1 MWLEGYDFGHG
12 TGHGVGARLCVHEGP
27 QQIRKNVRPCTLVP
41 FEAGM
46 TITDEP
52 GIYVE
57 GKFGVR
63 IENVLLVQPHSKT
76 AHGSF
81 LNFENLTLCP
91 IATSPILKQM
101 MSPEEIKWVNN
112 YNTHVCEQLLP
123 LLDDAADK
131 QWLKTATQ
139 AI

>member
-1 MWLEGYDFGHG
+1 
-12 TGHGVGARLCVHEGP
+12 VHEGP

-41 FEAGM
+41 FEEGM

-52 GIYVE
+52 GLYIE

-76 AHGSF
+76 PYGTF
-81 LNFENLTLCP
+81 LHFENLTLCP
-91 IATSPILKQM
+91 ISTSPIVKEMLT
-101 MSPEEIKWVNN
+101 PEEVAWVNN
-112 YNTHVCEQLLP
+112 YNAHVCKELTP
-123 LLDDAADK
+123 LLDDEVDK
-131 QWLKTATQ
+131 QWLSKETQ

>member
-1 MWLEGYDFGHG
+1 
-12 TGHGVGARLCVHEGP
+12 
-27 QQIRKNVRPCTLVP
+27 
-41 FEAGM
+41 M

-63 IENVLLVQPHSKT
+63 IENVLMVQSHST
-76 AHGSF
+76 TPYGTF
-81 LNFENLTLCP
+81 LDFENLTLCP
-91 IATSPILKQM
+91 IATSPIVKHM
-101 MSPEEIKWVNN
+101 MSAEEIKWVND
-112 YNTHVCEQLLP
+112 YNAHVCAELMP

-131 QWLKTATQ
+131 QWLNKATQ